1 MNRTN
6 MNNNNLFRVEEKS
19 SVENG
24 VLESKQLLV
33 SESESGS
40 EIQRW
45 TLWHGTECYGF
56 VLGTWQTA
64 VERAAAALDHV
75 TLTIRPSDP
84 FAL

>member
-19 SVENG
+19 LVENG

-33 SESESGS
+33 SAA

-45 TLWHGTECYGF
+45 TLWHGTECFGF
-56 VLGTWQTA
+56 VIGTWQSA

-75 TLTIRPSDP
+75 SLTIRPSDP